1 MIYPISFSIPSIKIV
16 NEIPTKTQIL
26 SSLIP
31 GDGRTYIYKTE
42 EDYYNNYKKSL
53 FAITKCKSGWD
64 CMRHYEI
71 LACGTIPY
79 FIDLDKCP
87 NNTMTNFP
95 KKLILETNRLFEHIY
110 NNYNSINSIPTDLL
124 NICYNY
130 INLLLDYTRNNLS
143 CIECAKYILNATNNN
158 NCKKV
163 LFLSDNTSPDYLR
176 EMVLIGFK
184 ELFKKDCYDYLK
196 IPYLYKS
203 YNLPISDLYGRGMT
217 YTKNLNDDDYNE
229 LNKNLVIDAIKNK
242 EFDLIIYGHYTRS
255 LLFYDIVKNYY
266 EPSKIIMI
274 NGEDI
279 DYNHTKHIEL
289 NNQGF
294 NVFFRELL

>member
-1 MIYPISFSIPSIKIV
+1 MIIPISFSIPSIKIV
-16 NEIPTKTQIL
+16 NEIPEKTQIV
-26 SSLIP
+26 SPLIP
-31 GDGRTYIYKTE
+31 GDLSTYIYNTE
-42 EDYYNNYKKSL
+42 DEYYDNYKKSL

-87 NNTMTNFP
+87 NFTMTNFP
-95 KKLILETNRLFEHIY
+95 KEFILKTNKLFEFIF
-110 NNYNSINSIPTDLL
+110 NNYKSFNDIPKEILDNCYNSINQLL
-124 NICYNY
+124 N
-130 INLLLDYTRNNLS
+130 YTRNNLT
-143 CIECAKYILNATNNN
+143 CIECARLILNRTNNN
-158 NCKKV
+158 NCHKV

-184 ELFKKDCYDYLK
+184 ELLKDGCYDFNK
-196 IPYLYKS
+196 IPYLYES
-203 YNLPISDLYGRGMT
+203 YNKPITDLYGKGMS
-217 YTKNLNDDDYNE
+217 YTKNLKDDDYNE
-229 LNKNLVIDAIKNK
+229 LNEDEIKDWIKNK
-242 EFDLIIYGHYTRS
+242 KFDLIIYPHYTRS
-255 LLFYDIVKNYY
+255 LLFLDYVKNYY

-279 DYNHTKHIEL
+279 DYNHKEHLKLSNE
-289 NNQGF
+289 GY